1 MAVAKPRN
9 GLRHVGRASARAR
22 EILSG
27 GILPPERERWLLWAP
42 VTLALGVAGYFSL
55 PTEPPLWIGP
65 AGAGLF
71 FALSYFCRRHTG
83 LVLLFLGLGLIG
95 CGVAAGQIRSVLVAA
110 PVLGDKIGP
119 VEVRGRLVESGIGE
133 GQQRYILDDLTIAGL
148 AVGDTPRRV
157 RITVY
162 VPSVEDGGA
171 PAAHR
176 PVPGDYIRLRASLR
190 PPPGPVAPG
199 AWDFG
204 RQSWF
209 KGVGAVGFAYGAAH
223 LIGPPEA
230 RRAGG
235 FSVWLRNLRH
245 GVSAR
250 IVAALGERRGGLAT
264 ALLTG
269 DRSAI
274 SKTTLENMR
283 ASGLAHLLAISG
295 LHVGLVAGI
304 IFVVVRL
311 LLAAIEPLALRYPIK
326 KWAALTALA
335 GSFCYLLLSGAS
347 IPTQRAFMMTS
358 LVLLAVI
365 LDRTSISMRLIA
377 LAAFVLLLLRPEA
390 LMGPS
395 FQMSFAA
402 SAALVAAYEVL
413 RRPLAKLA
421 AGADLRFR
429 PLLYLL
435 GVTVTS
441 IIAGGATAPF
451 AIYHFNRFAQYG
463 LLANLAAVPVTALWV
478 MPWGLLAIL
487 LMPFGLEQVALTP
500 MGLGLE
506 AMDWISGSVAGLP
519 GSVAHVGAMPPA
531 ALGLIVLGG
540 VWLCVWR
547 KPWRLAG
554 LALAVPGL
562 VLMLTQRPA
571 DILIDGDGRLIAT
584 RAADGELWFSTLRRA
599 QFAGGIWLRRSGQE
613 EKSVWPWREG
623 AAAPAGMR
631 CDSLGCVQEID
642 GQIIAFVRDSRA
654 LPEDCAGAD
663 LVISLVPVRGA
674 CPNPHTVIDRFDL
687 WRNGAHAIWLEADGA
702 RVRTVAETRGDR
714 PWARRPENKVA
725 RRPENKVA
733 SRPENKVSPRREEK

>member
-1 MAVAKPRN
+1 LRGADLPAMGSQIAVF
-9 GLRHVGRASARAR
+9 AR
-22 EILSG
+22 LS
-27 GILPPERERWLLWAP
+27 PP
-42 VTLALGVAGYFSL
+42 S
-55 PTEPPLWIGP
+55 GP
-65 AGAGLF
+65 A
-71 FALSYFCRRHTG
+71 
-83 LVLLFLGLGLIG
+83 
-95 CGVAAGQIRSVLVAA
+95 
-110 PVLGDKIGP
+110 
-119 VEVRGRLVESGIGE
+119 
-133 GQQRYILDDLTIAGL
+133 
-148 AVGDTPRRV
+148 
-157 RITVY
+157 
-162 VPSVEDGGA
+162 
-171 PAAHR
+171 
-176 PVPGDYIRLRASLR
+176 
-190 PPPGPVAPG
+190 APG
-199 AWDFG
+199 AFDFRRHAWFARIG
-204 RQSWF
+204 GYGYALGAARVQTAAPQAGTMGLWITSARQNIATRVRESAP
-209 KGVGAVGFAYGAAH
+209 GPSGAVA
-223 LIGPPEA
+223 
-230 RRAGG
+230 
-235 FSVWLRNLRH
+235 
-245 GVSAR
+245 
-250 IVAALGERRGGLAT
+250 AALI
-264 ALLTG
+264 TG

-274 SKTTLENMR
+274 PLAVMTAMR
-283 ASGLAHLLAISG
+283 DSGLAHLLAISG
-295 LHVGLVAGI
+295 LHMGLVAAILFFGLRA
-304 IFVVVRL
+304 IFTCCEAVT
-311 LLAAIEPLALRYPIK
+311 LRYPIK

-540 VWLCVWR
+540 VWLCIWR

-674 CPNPHTVIDRFDL
+674 CPNPHTVIDRFVL
-687 WRNGAHAIWLEADGA
+687 LTWS
-702 RVRTVAETRGDR
+702 RVVPFDTKNTEFLRI
-714 PWARRPENKVA
+714 
-725 RRPENKVA
+725 
-733 SRPENKVSPRREEK
+733 